1 MWLLLIWSKTQY
13 SHGEIFW
20 DIYVPSRALRYLFW
34 FSTYQFLS
42 RFPYVE
48 SVLVLHMVTISGKYH
63 VLSRALRY
71 LFLFST
77 CQFLSR
83 YPYVESVLVLE
94 LKKSGHNFDKQS
106 VDNFGDH
113 IWNRQIL
120 LVYISKNEENRK
132 TLWITAHEPANPTTH
147 PDNLAHSALAVCFF
161 GWHGREKYAFLVE
174 TSAVFARAATPL
186 PTVVVYAA
194 HENMDSCFIYREPFT
209 FWPKSENLSFYPVMG
224 NLTFRLKV
232 WIWVLVIRI
241 GNHTFTPNLWKVT
254 YVW

>member
-1 MWLLLIWSKTQY
+1 M
-13 SHGEIFW
+13 
-20 DIYVPSRALRYLFW
+20 
-34 FSTYQFLS
+34 
-42 RFPYVE
+42 E

-120 LVYISKNEENRK
+120 LVYI
-132 TLWITAHEPANPTTH
+132 
-147 PDNLAHSALAVCFF
+147 
-161 GWHGREKYAFLVE
+161 
-174 TSAVFARAATPL
+174 
-186 PTVVVYAA
+186 
-194 HENMDSCFIYREPFT
+194 
-209 FWPKSENLSFYPVMG
+209 
-224 NLTFRLKV
+224 
-232 WIWVLVIRI
+232 
-241 GNHTFTPNLWKVT
+241 
-254 YVW
+254 

>member
-1 MWLLLIWSKTQY
+1 M
-13 SHGEIFW
+13 
-20 DIYVPSRALRYLFW
+20 
-34 FSTYQFLS
+34 
-42 RFPYVE
+42 E

-147 PDNLAHSALAVCFF
+147 PDNLAHSALAVCYFLLDTE
-161 GWHGREKYAFLVE
+161 GRNMRSWLKLLPYLLGRLHRYQRLLYMPRTKIWILVL
-174 TSAVFARAATPL
+174 S
-186 PTVVVYAA
+186 
-194 HENMDSCFIYREPFT
+194 IG
-209 FWPKSENLSFYPVMG
+209 NLSLFDQ
-224 NLTFRLKV
+224 NLKIYLSTQ
-232 WIWVLVIRI
+232 
-241 GNHTFTPNLWKVT
+241 LWGT
-254 YVW
+254 LLLD